1 MSLAGLAAQVQ
12 QTAEPKTAA
21 YVFGGA
27 GSEDTMRANL
37 DAFRRW
43 RIVPRMLRD
52 VASRDLSTTVLGTQ
66 MPAPVGL
73 APIGTQTIVN
83 PEGELAVA
91 RAPAEVGLPMAVST
105 VSGSPLEEIAAAGDS
120 FLPGWKTRDLQA
132 AWQPFLEGTGIANY
146 LSDPVFRGLLAKP
159 PEEDMQAAI
168 GEFVVQFTNPRL
180 SWSDLEFLR
189 SRTTLPIALKGIL
202 HPDDARAAREHGMD
216 AVVVSNHGGRQVD
229 GAVASLDALGPIVDA
244 VGGELEILLDSGVR
258 SGADVVKAL
267 ALGADAVL
275 VGRPYLWGLAA
286 GGEDGLALAHG
297 RQLGPQITAWPP
309 CSQRRPG
316 GGWWPSWPPPT
327 GCDRSGRAARPA
339 RCPPVTTAPAWR
351 PSPTATAAPSPRWA
365 ARGQCLQPSR
375 DRHHGELGR
384 LGLRGPVPGCVAV
397 RHGGRGHDPDPGQQ
411 CSRLD
416 RDRMVGRRQRLLGL

>member
-1 MSLAGLAAQVQ
+1 VSLARLAAQVQ
-12 QTAEPKTAA
+12 QSAEPKAAA

-27 GSEDTMRANL
+27 GTEDTMRANL

-52 VASRDLSTTVLGTQ
+52 VATRELATTVLGTEL
-66 MPAPVGL
+66 PAPVGL
-73 APIGTQTIVN
+73 APIGTQTIIH
-83 PEGELAVA
+83 PDGELAVA
-91 RAPAEVGLPMAVST
+91 RAAAAVGLPMAVST
-105 VSGSPLEEIAAAGDS
+105 VSASPLEEIAAAGDGPKWFQLYWPTS
-120 FLPGWKTRDLQA
+120 RDLAASLLSRAERAGYRAVLVTVDTFLPGWKTRDLQA

-146 LSDPVFRGLLAKP
+146 LSDPVFRSLLAKP
-159 PEEDMQAAI
+159 PEEDMQAAV
-168 GEFVVQFTNPRL
+168 GEFVVQFSNPRL

-244 VGGELEILLDSGVR
+244 VGGELEILLDGGVR

-286 GGEDGLALAHG
+286 GGEDGVLAVLRAILAELDLTVGLTGH
-297 RQLGPQITAWPP
+297 RSVSELGP
-309 CSQRRPG
+309 
-316 GGWWPSWPPPT
+316 
-327 GCDRSGRAARPA
+327 
-339 RCPPVTTAPAWR
+339 
-351 PSPTATAAPSPRWA
+351 
-365 ARGQCLQPSR
+365 
-375 DRHHGELGR
+375 
-384 LGLRGPVPGCVAV
+384 GLLV
-397 RHGGRGHDPDPGQQ
+397 REP
-411 CSRLD
+411 
-416 RDRMVGRRQRLLGL
+416 